1 MKLLSTM
8 GNILKTLTTCSSED
22 LEEKG
27 LGDALRKTENLISH
41 KEEITL
47 VSNSN

>member
-8 GNILKTLTTCSSED
+8 ENSLKTLTTCSSED
-22 LEEKG
+22 LEKKG
-27 LGDALRKTENLISH
+27 LGDALRKRENLINH
-41 KEEITL
+41 KEEIIL